1 MGNFPLKTE
10 VWSPHGQLVRTVY
23 DRPVIDAQPCMRDA
37 AT

>member
-10 VWSPHGQLVRTVY
+10 VWSPDGQLVRTVY